1 MHMTKDKQ
9 NFFEPNDTYGILKS
23 EMEVDTDVNED
34 QNRERLLD
42 DSVEA
47 FLELKKSL
55 TE

>member
-1 MHMTKDKQ
+1 MPKDKP
-9 NFFEPNDTYGILKS
+9 NVFDPNDTYGILKS
-23 EMEVDTDVNED
+23 EIEADTDVNED
-34 QNRERLLD
+34 QNREKLLD